1 MLFLVTMCSYA
12 IKREFIRYFQ
22 KQPTE
27 VFCKKDTLRDFAEIT
42 EKHLR
47 WSLFLIKALKETP
60 AQIFTVSIAKFLSAP
75 VPKNICERLLM
86 YI

>member
-1 MLFLVTMCSYA
+1 MLFLVTMFSYP

-27 VFCKKDTLRDFAEIT
+27 VFCKKDALKDFAEIT

-47 WSLFLIKALKETP
+47 WSLFLIKLSKETP
-60 AQIFTVSIAKFLSAP
+60 AQIFYSEP
-75 VPKNICERLLM
+75 VPKKICERLLM